1 MSRIYLYSLNSII
14 MWLNLKENFT
24 KGVEKLKTIPKKG
37 IATLATVAALSG
49 ALTSCNTGKIKPDN
63 HIDSV
68 ESVQPRSRPDSLNFL
83 DQQIANNEV
92 SEDEKIILQ
101 EKRDELALCLSTL
114 NALKAH
120 IGKPIYAVK
129 RFGAPSDITYYYTDK
144 NKYDLHI
151 QDLKTTKK
159 GGADWVSYDGYEEL
173 EVKTLDQ
180 EYLDSIFE
188 EYATNPLYWFNWND
202 FFRSQLKK

>member
-1 MSRIYLYSLNSII
+1 ME
-14 MWLNLKENFT
+14 LKKTFE
-24 KGVEKLKTIPKKG
+24 KGLDKVKSSSKKMA
-37 IATLATVAALSG
+37 ATLTTVAALSG
-49 ALTSCNTGKIKPDN
+49 VLTSCDTKKINSDK

-68 ESVQPRSRPDSLNFL
+68 EAVQPASWSDSLNYL

-101 EKRDELALCLSTL
+101 EKRDELASCLSTL

-129 RFGAPSDITYYYTDK
+129 RLGAPSDITYYYTDK
-144 NKYDLHI
+144 NKYELHI
-151 QDLKTTKK
+151 QDLKTTKRW
-159 GGADWVSYDGYEEL
+159 GSDWVSYDGYEEL

-188 EYATNPLYWFNWND
+188 EYATNPLYWVDWND
-202 FFRSQLKK
+202 FFRYQLKK

>member
-1 MSRIYLYSLNSII
+1 MGINVKDHLA
-14 MWLNLKENFT
+14 
-24 KGVEKLKTIPKKG
+24 KGVEKAKLASKR
-37 IATLATVAALSG
+37 AVASLATVAALSG
-49 ALTSCNTGKIKPDN
+49 VLTSCDTKKINSDK

-68 ESVQPRSRPDSLNFL
+68 EAVQPASWSDSLNYL

-92 SEDEKIILQ
+92 REDEKIILQ

-151 QDLKTTKK
+151 QDLKTTKRE
-159 GGADWVSYDGYEEL
+159 GSDWVSYDGYEEL

-188 EYATNPLYWFNWND
+188 EYATNPLYWFDWND

>member
-1 MSRIYLYSLNSII
+1 MGINVKGHLA
-14 MWLNLKENFT
+14 
-24 KGVEKLKTIPKKG
+24 KGVEKAKTSSKKAG
-37 IATLATVAALSG
+37 VTLATVAALSG
-49 ALTSCNTGKIKPDN
+49 ILTSCDTKKINSDK

-68 ESVQPRSRPDSLNFL
+68 EVVQPVSRSDSLNYL

-159 GGADWVSYDGYEEL
+159 RSGDWVSYNGYEEL

-180 EYLDSIFE
+180 DYLDSIFE
-188 EYATNPLYWFNWND
+188 EYTTNPLYWVDWND